1 MSPIDFRG
9 YTEFKLYEP
18 PPDFL
23 YKELKQEIRDFKAK
37 LNSLTANLRQLEK
50 DLPDMLLIDII
61 KRLAQI
67 KLDALNLIHEY
78 FEDHQH

>member
-9 YTEFKLYEP
+9 YTEFQLYEP

-23 YKELKQEIRDFKAK
+23 RKELKQEIRDFKTR
-37 LNSLTANLRQLEK
+37 LNALAADLRQLEK
-50 DLPDMLLIDII
+50 ELPEMLLIDVI
-61 KRLAQI
+61 KKLAQI
-67 KLDALNLIHEY
+67 KLGALNLIHEY